1 MKSRLIKCTLIAVV
15 LLLSGCT
22 SLIADKIENANAP
35 ILYSGDQVDAL
46 IDKLH
51 IQTQKYCSKTS
62 SFCTEYYYLA
72 PTPLKTSEKTKK
84 AGSIE
89 LTGTFEDSAKSVKKS
104 LKLTEVDRNKYKG
117 TVILLHGYGGSK
129 NIWLFTMDYFKFL
142 GFDVI
147 AIDMAGHGAATMT
160 PGFGTND
167 APLLNQFINSE
178 LRNLPEPVL
187 LIGHSMGAVAAVK
200 TAKLNSSVNALV
212 LLAPMQAF
220 DEATLGVA
228 KTYSP
233 WLEILTPD
241 YYIKKAALRVLS
253 RRKLSVSDTNV
264 MNDLPSLNIP
274 ILVYGASDDPIS
286 NIDAFSKLNLP
297 EVQTRVNNEESHITP
312 VFVGT
317 KQHEI
322 LQRWFSSLP
331 RVNRADIGGNN
342 EID

>member
-1 MKSRLIKCTLIAVV
+1 MKSRLIKYALIAVV
-15 LLLSGCT
+15 LLLTGCT
-22 SLIADKIENANAP
+22 SLIADRIENAEAP
-35 ILYSGDQVDAL
+35 ILYSADQVDDL

-72 PTPLKTSEKTKK
+72 PTRLKTSEKTKK
-84 AGSIE
+84 AEDVE
-89 LTGTFEDSAKSVKKS
+89 LTGTLEDSGKSVKKS
-104 LKLTEVDRNKYKG
+104 LKLTEVERNKYKG
-117 TVILLHGYGGSK
+117 TVILLHGYGVNK
-129 NIWLFTMDYFKFL
+129 NVWLFTLPYLKFL

-160 PGFGTND
+160 PGFGVND
-167 APLLNQFINSE
+167 APLLNQLINSK
-178 LRNLPEPVL
+178 LRNLSDPIL

-200 TAKLNSSVNALV
+200 TAKINSSVEALI

-233 WLEILTPD
+233 WLEFFTPD
-241 YYIKKAALRVLS
+241 YYIKKAAMRVLS
-253 RRKLSVSDTNV
+253 RRKLSVSDTNL

-286 NIDAFSKLNLP
+286 NIDAFPKLNLP
-297 EVQTRVNNEESHITP
+297 EVQTRVNNEESHISP

-322 LQRWFSSLP
+322 LQRWLSSLP
-331 RVNRADIGGNN
+331 QVKRAHIGGNN